1 MANKYWEMFYKKKH
15 TMQPSPFAKTI
26 MGYNSK
32 LHFTSVIDVLAG
44 NGRDVKYFREQGL
57 YADGVDKAIENEYV
71 KRMSL
76 NELLKTKRKYELVY
90 SRFGL
95 HCLNAI
101 EVEKLIAWS
110 KKAVAFEWRGPGDK
124 PELYPNKQGHTRKNH
139 KPELIIK
146 YLLKHGFSKISL
158 VQGRGLA
165 KYKKEDPL
173 ICRIYAT
180 K

>member
-1 MANKYWEMFYKKKH
+1 MRNYWEKFYKKKH
-15 TMQPSPFAKTI
+15 TMKPSPFAKTI
-26 MGYNSK
+26 PSHIGKMY
-32 LHFTSVIDVLAG
+32 FTSVIDVLAG
-44 NGRDVKYFREQGL
+44 NGRDIKYFREQGL
-57 YADGVDKAIENEYV
+57 YADGVDKAMENEYV
-71 KRMSL
+71 KKMSL
-76 NELLKTKRKYELVY
+76 NELLKTKCKYELVY

-95 HCLNAI
+95 HCLNAV

-146 YLLKHGFSKISL
+146 YLLKYGFSKISL

-165 KYKKEDPL
+165 KYKGEDPL
-173 ICRIYAT
+173 ICRIYAI